1 MGKRV
6 TAAIGLGLG
15 SMAIAAAA
23 QQSQTQTIGAN
34 RTEVARPADLDV
46 QVPQDSVLLRQRD
59 TSDLLQAMPV
69 RRRLSLQ
76 AVRAQPVIE
85 LEQGTADMR
94 PVLENRAAPV
104 NLAQRLRASPQLVSV
119 EADNFE
125 IAEVPQGIVVRQY
138 VAYSLQP
145 GACSNPAQ
153 RRAVAEQGVQC
164 FTRSTPAER
173 NQAFASS
180 ENSARFVGDR
190 GERQRALAEAGRA
203 EAEQQAQI
211 DADIAQLRANFAD
224 PAQRAEIAAQI
235 GAAEIA
241 RLETLS
247 DEDLQAAIINT
258 AEVEIEEVMFVP
270 NVAARDLQ
278 IEARPGFGRSSPPG
292 GGEFGLAGSGG
303 PQASSL
309 PPAHRRGPD
318 GLRVQAGPITGASD
332 FRAREPLNIS
342 EDIAIDREIYL
353 TGFTYGRAYEW
364 RRRVSVT
371 IAWCFT
377 GCRRTYYVEPYAGF
391 SYGFGL
397 RFPIRMEG
405 TYRYRHQNGN
415 ERASFVPQF
424 MPIDGSVQDYS
435 RAGIANSQLFGGQE
449 LVAEATA
456 NSGLVYKLPHGRQGD
471 LSLFD
476 VGLDLTDRLPAPFA
490 NGQLLP
496 PSPGDRTDPVARAF
510 ESVDLLLNR
519 GNFGAVGA
527 RVHPAVQLRLVS
539 DGLSF
544 TLRDHV
550 ADSQTRMNRPGEAY
564 PLAVNANH
572 VSRFSVSDPVYNLG
586 FELTPG
592 LIGRAFVD
600 ISLWSNHWDWPVWF
614 PQLAVRLPP
623 DGIDFSCH
631 DDTTC
636 SHQYR
641 MQADYWSAPT
651 RTNPPPRRT
660 NPEPT
665 PQRSN
670 PAPAPRRTNPS
681 S

>member
-1 MGKRV
+1 MTMDKRV
-6 TAAIGLGLG
+6 VVVIGLGLG
-15 SMAIAAAA
+15 SVTIPAAP
-23 QQSQTQTIGAN
+23 QQANSQTVDAN
-34 RTEVARPADLDV
+34 RTEVERPVDLDV

-104 NLAQRLRASPQLVSV
+104 NLAQRLRAAPQVARV
-119 EADNFE
+119 QADTFE

-138 VAYSLQP
+138 VAYALQP
-145 GACSNPAQ
+145 GACSNPTQ
-153 RRAVAEQGVQC
+153 RRAMAEQGVQC
-164 FTRSTPAER
+164 FTRSTPVER
-173 NQAFASS
+173 NQAFASDG
-180 ENSARFVGDR
+180 SARFVGDR

-211 DADIAQLRANFAD
+211 DADITELRAKFAD
-224 PAQRAEIAAQI
+224 PTQRAEIAAQI
-235 GAAEIA
+235 GSAEVA

-247 DEDLQAAIINT
+247 DEDLQAEIINT
-258 AEVEIEEVMFVP
+258 AQVEIEEVMFIP
-270 NVAARDLQ
+270 NLAAHDLQ
-278 IEARPGFGRSSPPG
+278 IQARPGFGRSTPTMG
-292 GGEFGLAGSGG
+292 GGYALAGSGG
-303 PQASSL
+303 TQSSSL
-309 PPAHRRGPD
+309 PPAARRGPD
-318 GLRVQAGPITGASD
+318 GLRVQAGPIGGASD
-332 FRAREPLNIS
+332 FRPREPLDIS

-353 TGFTYGRAYEW
+353 TGFTYGREYEW
-364 RRRVSVT
+364 RRRVSIT

-415 ERASFVPQF
+415 ERAAFVPQF
-424 MPIDGSVQDYS
+424 TPINGDVQDYS
-435 RAGIANSQLFGGQE
+435 NAGLASSQLFGGQE

-456 NSGLVYKLPHGRQGD
+456 YSGLVYKLPYGRQGD
-471 LSLFD
+471 FSLFD
-476 VGLDLTDRLPAPFA
+476 VGIDLTDRLPAPFA
-490 NGQLLP
+490 NGQLVP
-496 PSPGDRTDPVARAF
+496 PSPGDRTDPVTRAF

-539 DGLSF
+539 EGLSF
-544 TLRDHV
+544 ILRDDV
-550 ADSQTRMNRPGEAY
+550 ADNQIRMNRSGEAY

-572 VSRFSVSDPVYNLG
+572 VSRFSVRDPLYNLG

-592 LIGRAFVD
+592 LIGRTFVD

-623 DGIDFSCH
+623 NGIDFTCH
-631 DDTTC
+631 DDTAC

-641 MQADYWSAPT
+641 MQADYWSEPT

-660 NPEPT
+660 NP
-665 PQRSN
+665 
-670 PAPAPRRTNPS
+670 APRRVSPTN
-681 S
+681 